1 MKGLF
6 LSLIL
11 TVCTVSGANKHEIT
25 FLVPSGSELQQLLS
39 SKIMVKCLHL
49 SFSAK
54 QKTVV
59 AGEIWAM
66 LSCAQI
72 GQGGN
77 AGAFL

>member
-1 MKGLF
+1 M
-6 LSLIL
+6 
-11 TVCTVSGANKHEIT
+11 CTVSGASKHEIT
-25 FLVPSGSELQQLLS
+25 FLVPSGFESQQLLS

-49 SFSAK
+49 SSNAK
-54 QKTVV
+54 QKIVV
-59 AGEIWAM
+59 TGEIWAM

>member
-1 MKGLF
+1 
-6 LSLIL
+6 
-11 TVCTVSGANKHEIT
+11 
-25 FLVPSGSELQQLLS
+25 
-39 SKIMVKCLHL
+39 MVKCLHL
-49 SFSAK
+49 SSNTK

-59 AGEIWAM
+59 TGEIWAV

>member
-1 MKGLF
+1 
-6 LSLIL
+6 
-11 TVCTVSGANKHEIT
+11 
-25 FLVPSGSELQQLLS
+25 
-39 SKIMVKCLHL
+39 MVKCLRL
-49 SFSAK
+49 SSNAK

-59 AGEIWAM
+59 TGEIWAM